1 VSFGWGYTYS
11 LYVILRV
18 LVVPTTLGEKFPDSR
33 DKDESVSLQANS
45 AAEEL
50 LPKCSIVPIT
60 PENQPKV
67 EPFQPHM
74 APLASAN
81 SM

>member
-1 VSFGWGYTYS
+1 M
-11 LYVILRV
+11 
-18 LVVPTTLGEKFPDSR
+18 VPTTLGEKFPDSRDR

-50 LPKCSIVPIT
+50 LTKCSIVPIT
-60 PENQPKV
+60 SENQPKV

>member
-11 LYVILRV
+11 LYVIRRV
-18 LVVPTTLGEKFPDSR
+18 LVVPTTLGEKFPDSRDR

-50 LPKCSIVPIT
+50 LPKCTIVPIT
-60 PENQPKV
+60 SEN
-67 EPFQPHM
+67 
-74 APLASAN
+74 
-81 SM
+81 

>member
-1 VSFGWGYTYS
+1 LGLYLYTYS

-18 LVVPTTLGEKFPDSR
+18 LVVPSTLGEKFPDSR
-33 DKDESVSLQANS
+33 DKDESVSLQAKS
-45 AAEEL
+45 AADKL